1 MGLLRRSS
9 FLQTATLR
17 MQLSWTRWHLK
28 RVSRR
33 QARLERTEQLR
44 LELRRARQEL
54 EQLRHPPHL
63 RPLPSPPEPTSPPP
77 VTLPRPPSPMEL
89 ALLEQ
94 TLEPEPEEPRLP
106 AVQLIAQ
113 EIGLPPQPTSSPSSA
128 S

>member
-63 RPLPSPPEPTSPPP
+63 RPLPSPPEPTSPLP

-94 TLEPEPEEPRLP
+94 TLEPEEPRLP